1 MLLIMKFFDEFKKFA
16 FKGDYFSLAEV
27 EVTPSAKLLYGICN
41 SLRKNDEI
49 HNDEIHNDVGRQDI
63 RKILYAIIY
72 TIVILFV
79 IFNFR
84 WMNGCHNGIISENM
98 GTWNA
103 LHEQLKRFLLK

>member
-1 MLLIMKFFDEFKKFA
+1 MYCDFLVIFAIPFANFISALERFRYEICDDE
-16 FKGDYFSLAEV
+16 V
-27 EVTPSAKLLYGICN
+27 
-41 SLRKNDEI
+41 RNDEMQNDERRNDERR
-49 HNDEIHNDVGRQDI
+49 NDEIHNDVGRQDI

-79 IFNFR
+79 IFNFM